1 MIRGGYGEHGRS
13 CFLVEYNKEGRMYM
27 VDCGIMDTDPFPY
40 PDVTPEELERV
51 DYLFLTHCHKD
62 HSGAFQ
68 YFCERGFH
76 GTLVTSGMTCKL
88 AGIGYE
94 KVETLEVG
102 QIADDAAVGPVAG
115 SVVPETAAR
124 SNIRQFGPLTVRF
137 GRTGHCPGGL
147 WFAVADGGDA
157 IVGASVDDAGTPD
170 ELLFTGDYQEDTLV
184 YACDPIRD
192 SHAKL
197 ALIDCAHRGTEL
209 DAGALRAQLVRVVA
223 ERLQNRQRV
232 LLPVP
237 QYGRGLEILY
247 LMRKEF
253 PQMRIRVDRDFVGYA
268 EKMLSEPVWYKAD
281 AYDALTTEKFDVMDV
296 EAEGDYDIL
305 LLADTHL
312 KKQKNVEFV
321 NRAIEE
327 GAAVLINGRVKKN
340 GPVGK
345 LLDAGKA
352 ERFLFPH
359 HQSHGDLKH
368 VIANNSFHVILPF
381 HNEKK
386 EVLV

>member
-68 YFCERGFH
+68 YFCDRGFH

-88 AGIGYE
+88 AGISYE
-94 KVETLEVG
+94 KMETLEVG
-102 QIADDAAVGPVAG
+102 QGNLRHF
-115 SVVPETAAR
+115 S
-124 SNIRQFGPLTVRF
+124 PLTVRF

-147 WFAVADGGDA
+147 WFAIAADG
-157 IVGASVDDAGTPD
+157 D
-170 ELLFTGDYQEDTLV
+170 ELLFTGDYQENTLV
-184 YACDPIRD
+184 YACDPIRN

-209 DAGALRAQLVRVVA
+209 DAGALRAQLVSVVA
-223 ERLQNRQRV
+223 ERLQNGQRV

-268 EKMLSEPVWYKAD
+268 EKMLTEPGWYKAD
-281 AYDALTTEKFDVMDV
+281 AYDALTTEKFDVIDV

-327 GAAVLINGRVKKN
+327 GTAVLINGRVKKN

-345 LLDAGKA
+345 LLDARKA

-386 EVLV
+386 EMLV